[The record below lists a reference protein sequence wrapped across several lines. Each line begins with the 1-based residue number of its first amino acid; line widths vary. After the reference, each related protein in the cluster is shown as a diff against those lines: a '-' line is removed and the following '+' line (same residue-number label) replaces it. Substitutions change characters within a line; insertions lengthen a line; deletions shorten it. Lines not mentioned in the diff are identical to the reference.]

1 MVTRALIA
9 SRSRDLE
16 SRGRRRLSHLGG
28 AYLALLVLF
37 LFAVH
42 H

>member
-1 MVTRALIA
+1 MTTRALIA
-9 SRSRDLE
+9 TRSRDLE
-16 SRGRRRLSHLGG
+16 SRGRRRLRHLGG

-37 LFAVH
+37 LLALH